1 MSWYEQ
7 GGSSQQPPQPSS
19 GEPPPPP
26 ATPPPPPGDGGQPH
40 TFRTSAPEPA
50 PAYGAPSAPPA
61 QAGTE
66 KLAVWTFVL
75 GLLSIFILGLI
86 LGVVALVLSRKATE
100 NIRAS
105 GGQLGGSGLVTA
117 GRILA
122 IIGIIGWIIVI
133 ALQAA

>member
-1 MSWYEQ
+1 MSSWYEQ

-19 GEPPPPP
+19 QEPPPPP
-26 ATPPPPPGDGGQPH
+26 AAPPPPDEGGQPH
-40 TFRTSAPEPA
+40 AFRTSAPEPA
-50 PAYGAPSAPPA
+50 PAYGAPGAAPA
-61 QAGTE
+61 QTGTE
-66 KLAVWTFVL
+66 KLAIWTFVL